1 MSSALFDYEWQFLV
15 QMLTR
20 IFCCETYTE
29 ACDTLL
35 RQLRTLIP
43 FNAATIFRTGRK
55 DGQAVVSDPVSMDL
69 PNTKSDD
76 LAFMTGEY
84 PRWSEFIMSPY
95 SMVFRQSDL
104 IPPGKW
110 ETTRVYQEIWRP
122 KGIFWGLFMSVVAND
137 RPLIMLCIHREK
149 KDEDFSARDIYL
161 MNVLKDPLEKKF
173 GQLLDESRRLVSS
186 TPPGKLSRAAASY
199 GLTKRETEIVYMVC
213 AGKSSEE
220 ICEKLYITAATLSKH
235 LSNIYGKTKVR
246 NRTQLFGMFHDII
259 Q

>member
-20 IFCCETYTE
+20 IFTCETYNE

-43 FNAATIFRTGRK
+43 YSAATIFRTGRR
-55 DGQAVVSDPVSMDL
+55 DGQTVVSDPISVETNSKKID
-69 PNTKSDD
+69 N

-84 PRWSEFIMSPY
+84 PRWSEFIMAPY

-104 IPPGKW
+104 IAPGKW
-110 ETTRVYQEIWRP
+110 EETRVYQEIWRP
-122 KGIFWGLFMSVVAND
+122 KGIFWGLFTSVVAND
-137 RPLIMLCIHREK
+137 RPLIMLCVHRDKNE
-149 KDEDFSARDIYL
+149 EDFSARDIYL

-173 GQLLDESRRLVSS
+173 SQLLDDSRKPVVDAL
-186 TPPGKLSRAAASY
+186 PGKLSRAAASY
-199 GLTKRETEIVYMVC
+199 SLTKRETEIVYLVC
-213 AGKSSEE
+213 GGKGSEE
-220 ICEKLYITAATLSKH
+220 ICEKLYITPATLSKH

-246 NRTQLFGMFHDII
+246 NRTQLFGLFHDIL

>member
-43 FNAATIFRTGRK
+43 FDAATIFRTGRK

-110 ETTRVYQEIWRP
+110 ETTRVYQEIWKP
-122 KGIFWGLFMSVVAND
+122 KGIFWGLFMYVVAND

-149 KDEDFSARDIYL
+149 DDEDFSARDIYL

-173 GQLLDESRRLVSS
+173 SQLLDESRRVVASN
-186 TPPGKLSRAAASY
+186 PPGKLSRAAASY

>member
-20 IFCCETYTE
+20 IFCCESYNE

-43 FNAATIFRTGRK
+43 YNAATIFRTGRH
-55 DGQAVVSDPVSMDL
+55 DGQAVVSDPVTVDL
-69 PNTKSDD
+69 GNSHSDNM
-76 LAFMTGEY
+76 AFMNGEY

-104 IPPGKW
+104 IAPSKW
-110 ETTRVYQEIWRP
+110 ESTRVYQEIWRP
-122 KGIFWGLFMSVVAND
+122 KGIFWGLFTSVVSND
-137 RPLIMLCIHREK
+137 RPLIMLCIHRDK
-149 KDEDFSARDIYL
+149 KEEDFSARDIYL

-173 GQLLDESRRLVSS
+173 SQLLDETSKTVVDA
-186 TPPGKLSRAAASY
+186 PPGKLSRAAASY

-213 AGKSSEE
+213 AGKASEE

-246 NRTQLFGMFHDII
+246 NRTQLFGLFHDII